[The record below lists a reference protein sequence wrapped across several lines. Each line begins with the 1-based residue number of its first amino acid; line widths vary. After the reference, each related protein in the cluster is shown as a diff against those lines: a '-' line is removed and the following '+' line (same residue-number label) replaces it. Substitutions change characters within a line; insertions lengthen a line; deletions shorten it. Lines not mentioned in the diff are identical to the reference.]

1 MIQVEQLYSAF
12 YEAYLLL
19 DDNERHFFNRYEM
32 SSARYHALL
41 FIQQSPGL
49 SLREL
54 SDHLLCTKGN
64 TTRIVKG
71 LELQGYLTR
80 QVDQSDSRALCLHVT
95 AKGQAILQQMTK
107 AYGEFKLSCF
117 GKLTPGE
124 QDVLQQHLLV
134 LSSHLRANLRSG

>member
-1 MIQVEQLYSAF
+1 MIPVEQLYSAF

-41 FIQQSPGL
+41 HIQQSPGL

-54 SDHLLCTKGN
+54 SDYLLCTKGN
-64 TTRIVKG
+64 TTRIVKS

-80 QVDQSDSRALCLHVT
+80 QVDQTDSRALCLHVT
-95 AKGQAILQQMTK
+95 AKGQALLQQVTS
-107 AYGEFKLSCF
+107 AYHEFKSSCF
-117 GKLTPGE
+117 GKLMPAE
-124 QDVLQQHLLV
+124 QDVLMQNLSS
-134 LSSHLRANLRSG
+134 LSSHLRANLRDG